1 MGGAATHP
9 QQTLLP
15 RPSSPPS
22 SSPVPTPSSSP
33 APTSSPRR
41 PSSHFPQG
49 TAVEVQTNEDD
60 FRGVFF
66 SATVVQPPAPYTS
79 KYGGKRKPKTLYVE
93 YHDLLAHEDGSE
105 RLREYVALSCVRPPP
120 PPPPPASP
128 ATFQPGD
135 VVDAFYKDGWWT
147 GVVKRATQG
156 AGADKY
162 VVTFQHPPDEL
173 HFRPSDLRVHLDWVN
188 GGWVRPPRQSVA
200 GLMFDVGR
208 KVEVSLD
215 REIYQ
220 DAWFPATIH
229 KHLKNGAFWVE
240 YCSANSDNEVQAL
253 KVTINYPCIR
263 PCPPFLKDRNF
274 VLLEKVDA
282 FFDFAWWTGVITKE
296 LENGYY
302 IVFFKQLK
310 RDKEF
315 HQSKLRPH
323 MEWKD
328 GKWFTSSQ
336 DVTIQSPDISMH
348 DHFMSEN
355 FSASSVAVPLNHEGD
370 KRDICDPLLL
380 SSETTGQVH
389 CSEVSPVDQKE
400 VVIAGAE
407 NKVTHN
413 SSSKDTICGSPS
425 PVSVANMSIPAMK
438 IVNRD
443 HLSDTS
449 SGVKRIRRK
458 QRNSDAT
465 VSVSKKVNSTL
476 TSLNL
481 SSPNH
486 DVEEMVGSESGAKG
500 KRGHTSNSKEM
511 MNLGSDKKQRLN
523 DSMVSKMKDN
533 KPLGIGVS
541 SERKKR
547 GRPKKILLESVQSAA
562 KGNAQN
568 EAVGS
573 DDANKRS
580 DDPHRIPEGEVM
592 EMDASLP
599 VQEIVSNKNKLPD
612 GHSDHKNGNGG
623 KKKRLLSNMRDEKVL
638 KESTRLQAFR
648 RGRRQ
653 VRGGKVAPQ
662 ALDLPNESGEKA
674 AETNQ
679 AMELEHLGCEAPGN
693 ELDDEPLSKWI
704 EGMHS
709 SFLIDGSRPPPVS
722 TVDKFME
729 NGKKKGNDDVV
740 VENIEKQ
747 PKSDT
752 GASDLADT
760 EDSIGQSEAQNLP
773 FIKTAFIW
781 KTIESMDVFQRI
793 PQKPHFK
800 PLENCNES
808 SREGMAVGYMVTFS
822 SVVEKTCRLQLDDP
836 KCVIDDI
843 LGTLAELERHGFEVK
858 IVRDRANE
866 LLAVKD
872 KQEKLINEVKA
883 LKEHMLERDHEKLK
897 IDEEIKGINEEM
909 RRLQEKLSCAEL
921 AKQKTDGEIASL
933 HMKLE
938 GAKEIMENMG
948 SKFVAIASSAIG
960 QV

>member
-188 GGWVRPPRQSVA
+188 GGWVRPPRQ
-200 GLMFDVGR
+200 
-208 KVEVSLD
+208 
-215 REIYQ
+215 
-220 DAWFPATIH
+220 
-229 KHLKNGAFWVE
+229 
-240 YCSANSDNEVQAL
+240 
-253 KVTINYPCIR
+253 
-263 PCPPFLKDRNF
+263 
-274 VLLEKVDA
+274 
-282 FFDFAWWTGVITKE
+282 
-296 LENGYY
+296 
-302 IVFFKQLK
+302 
-310 RDKEF
+310 
-315 HQSKLRPH
+315 
-323 MEWKD
+323 
-328 GKWFTSSQ
+328 

-486 DVEEMVGSESGAKG
+486 DVEGKELDSVGNTTNVQNVNEKYETELPVIIGLPCAEMVGSESGAKG